1 MMRHARNA
9 VRALVTIGASA
20 LVSVASAQ
28 AAPRQPA
35 RAQPVD
41 SVRARA
47 NIRVG
52 SEVRPDTVTVADP
65 FTLVVSLDVPVE
77 ATVQWPTI
85 TDTAANVVLRSPTRV
100 TSTVEGARRR
110 EVAEYALA
118 AWDIG
123 RLPIGLADATV
134 RLPYGVVNVSLR
146 EARIAVK
153 TVLPLDT
160 SLHVPKPA
168 RGLFPRVV
176 PWWELWWLAL
186 LILAGLAALW
196 YAWRRLRRKKQAAV
210 RAPLDVYARAIHEF
224 DRLQRLALADVGER
238 GRAVAL
244 AVEIMRTYLSAR
256 STDAH
261 LSHTSAELLE
271 ALGNDTRIP
280 HARLAALFDDADV
293 IKFAH
298 RGVTLARARELHDEA
313 RSIVESVERAEQARL
328 AAEAAARLAQERAER
343 VAKTADDD
351 AARRK
356 SKRKKKQKKAGAA

>member
-1 MMRHARNA
+1 MMRHVMMRQVRSAM
-9 VRALVTIGASA
+9 RALATIGVGA
-20 LVSVASAQ
+20 LISVASAQ
-28 AAPRQPA
+28 GAPRQPA
-35 RAQPVD
+35 RGQPID

-47 NIRVG
+47 NIKVG
-52 SEVRPDTVTVADP
+52 SEVRPDTVNVADP
-65 FTLVVSLDVPVE
+65 FALVVALDVPAE
-77 ATVQWPTI
+77 ATVNWPTI
-85 TDTAANVVLRSPTRV
+85 TDTAANVVMRVPTRV
-100 TSTVEGARRR
+100 TSTVQGARRR

-186 LILAGLAALW
+186 LVLAALGLLW
-196 YAWRRLRRKKQAAV
+196 WAWRRLRRKKESQI

-244 AVEIMRTYLSAR
+244 AVEIMRTYLAAR
-256 STDAH
+256 SPDAL
-261 LSHTSAELLE
+261 LSSTSVELLE
-271 ALGNDTRIP
+271 ALGGDSRVPNE
-280 HARLAALFDDADV
+280 RLAAPARRRRCHQV
-293 IKFAH
+293 CAPRRH
-298 RGVTLARARELHDEA
+298 PRARTRTA
-313 RSIVESVERAEQARL
+313 R
-328 AAEAAARLAQERAER
+328 
-343 VAKTADDD
+343 
-351 AARRK
+351 
-356 SKRKKKQKKAGAA
+356 

>member
-1 MMRHARNA
+1 MLVAIGLG
-9 VRALVTIGASA
+9 ALA
-20 LVSVASAQ
+20 SVASAQ
-28 AAPRQPA
+28 AGPRQGA
-35 RAQPVD
+35 RAQVVD

-65 FTLVVSLDVPVE
+65 FALVVSLDVPVE
-77 ATVQWPTI
+77 ATVQWPAI
-85 TDTAANVVLRSPTRV
+85 TDTAANVVMRSPTRV

-123 RLPIGLADATV
+123 RLPIGLAEAIV

-146 EARIAVK
+146 EARVAVK

-196 YAWRRLRRKKQAAV
+196 YAWRRLRRKQQAQV
-210 RAPLDVYARAIHEF
+210 RAPLDVYARAMHEF
-224 DRLQRLALADVGER
+224 ERLQRLALADVGER

-256 STDAH
+256 SSEAK

-271 ALGNDTRIP
+271 AIANDPRMPLTRM
-280 HARLAALFDDADV
+280 AALFEDADI

-298 RGVTLARARELHDEA
+298 RGVTLERARELHDEA
-313 RSIVESVERAEQARL
+313 RAIVESVERAEQARL

-343 VAKTADDD
+343 AAKSAADDT
-351 AARRK
+351 ARRK
-356 SKRKKKQKKAGAA
+356 SKRKKVGAA

>member
-1 MMRHARNA
+1 MTHHARSA
-9 VRALVTIGASA
+9 VRALVTIGLSA
-20 LVSVASAQ
+20 LVVVASAQ

-35 RAQPVD
+35 RAQSVD

-47 NIRVG
+47 NIRIG

-65 FTLVVSLDVPVE
+65 FTLVVSLDVPAE
-77 ATVQWPTI
+77 ATVQWPSI
-85 TDTAANVVLRSPTRV
+85 TDTAANVVMRTPTRV
-100 TSTVEGARRR
+100 TTSVQGARRQ

-134 RLPYGVVNVSLR
+134 RLPYGVVNISLR

-168 RGLFPRVV
+168 RPLFPRVV

-186 LILAGLAALW
+186 LIIAGLAALW
-196 YAWRRLRRKKQAAV
+196 YAWRRLRRKVETQV
-210 RAPLDVYARAIHEF
+210 RAPLDVYARAMHEF
-224 DRLQRLALADVGER
+224 DRLQRLGLADVGER

-256 STDAH
+256 SPEAL
-261 LSHTSAELLE
+261 LSRTSLELRE
-271 ALGNDTRIP
+271 ALGGDPRVP
-280 HARLAALFDDADV
+280 HERLAALLDDADV

-298 RGVTLARARELHDEA
+298 RGVTLERAHELQNDARA
-313 RSIVESVERAEQARL
+313 IVDSVEKAEQARR
-328 AAEAAARLAQERAER
+328 AAEAAAQLAKERAER
-343 VAKTADDD
+343 AAKTAADD
-351 AARRK
+351 AARRR
-356 SKRKKKQKKAGAA
+356 SKKKKKKKVGAA